1 MEVDPME
8 AVPDDDDDNEPDAD
22 DVRHAE
28 EMRKEKGKSRL
39 NGWVAVTVAIL
50 ATFLGICKV
59 KDDNIVQ
66 AMQQDQAKSIDAW
79 SWYQA
84 KKIRT
89 DVARSVQ
96 DQFEVQ
102 ALTAPP
108 AVRALLEKKIEAYKK
123 QAAKQSG
130 ELADVEK
137 QAKAADKDYADWN
150 VHDDQFDLSDAMLA
164 IAISLLA
171 LTSLT
176 QKKWLFGLAM
186 LPTVV
191 GVVYG
196 VAGLLNL
203 GLHSNFFA
211 KLLGT

>member
-1 MEVDPME
+1 MEIDPME
-8 AVPDDDDDNEPDAD
+8 AVKVDEDEPDEVD
-22 DVRHAE
+22 LRHAE

-39 NGWVAVTVAIL
+39 NAWVAVTVAIL

-66 AMQQDQAKSIDAW
+66 KMQQDQAKSIDSW

-84 KKIRT
+84 KKIRI
-89 DVARSVQ
+89 DVSRSVQ

-102 ALTAPP
+102 LLTAAPK
-108 AVRALLEKKIEAYKK
+108 VRPLLETKVAAYKK
-123 QAAKQSG
+123 QVEKQSA

-137 QAKAADKDYADWN
+137 QAKDADKDYDSWN
-150 VHDDQFDLSDAMLA
+150 LHDDQFDLSDALLA

-186 LPTVV
+186 VPTVF
-191 GVVYG
+191 GVIYG
-196 VAGLLNL
+196 GAGLLNL
-203 GLHSNFFA
+203 SLHSDFFA

>member
-1 MEVDPME
+1 MDLDPME
-8 AVPDDDDDNEPDAD
+8 SVRDEGDERDGDDSRN
-22 DVRHAE
+22 AE
-28 EMRKEKGKSRL
+28 ELRKEKRKSRL
-39 NGWVAVTVAIL
+39 NTWVAVTVAIL

-66 AMQQDQAKSIDAW
+66 AMQQAQAKSIDAW

-84 KKIRT
+84 KKIRA
-89 DVARSVQ
+89 DVAKGVQ
-96 DQFEVQ
+96 DQFEIQ
-102 ALTAPP
+102 ALTAPA
-108 AVRALLEKKIEAYKK
+108 AVRSAIAKKIEGYKA
-123 QAAKQSG
+123 QGAKQTA

-137 QAKAADKDYADWN
+137 QAKDADSAYDRWN
-150 VHDDQFDLSDAMLA
+150 IHDDQFDLSDALLA

-176 QKKWLFGLAM
+176 QKRWLFGLAM
-186 LPTVV
+186 VPTFFGAVF
-191 GVVYG
+191 G

-203 GLHSNFFA
+203 SLHSDFFA

>member
-8 AVPDDDDDNEPDAD
+8 AVKDDDNGSD
-22 DVRHAE
+22 AE
-28 EMRKEKGKSRL
+28 ELRKEKGKSRL
-39 NGWVAVTVAIL
+39 NAWVAISVAIL

-59 KDDNIVQ
+59 KDDNICQ
-66 AMQQDQAKSIDAW
+66 AMQQQQAKSIDSW

-84 KKIRT
+84 KKIRA

-102 ALTAPP
+102 YLTAPP
-108 AVRALLEKKIEAYKK
+108 KVQALLTRKIDTYKK
-123 QAAKQSG
+123 MATKQTS

-137 QAKAADKDYADWN
+137 QARDADKEYDRLN
-150 VHDDQFDLSDAMLA
+150 FHDDQFDLSDALLA

-176 QKKWLFGLAM
+176 QKKWLFGLA
-186 LPTVV
+186 LVPTLF
-191 GVVYG
+191 GIVYG
-196 VAGLLNL
+196 VAGLANL
-203 GLHSNFFA
+203 QLHSNFFA